1 MYKGHDGNIRSVKFT
16 PDGKNIVSASDDKT
30 VRWVIRLILFVTNS
44 QSECTRRLEVVLI
57 ILLL

>member
-30 VRWVIRLILFVTNS
+30 VR
-44 QSECTRRLEVVLI
+44 
-57 ILLL
+57 

>member
-30 VRWVIRLILFVTNS
+30 VRWAIQLILFWPTHSLSV
-44 QSECTRRLEVVLI
+44 QEG
-57 ILLL
+57 